1 MHTFHLKLYP
11 NHTLLVK
18 IILISALFGE
28 LVLFIKRTFLLT
40 HKFKVKKKYQ
50 LAIANGLI
58 CIKKRLLVDDYFFV
72 NLKVLFAV
80 LPLKKFHSLQ
90 KV

>member
-40 HKFKVKKKYQ
+40 HKFKVKKKISIGNCQRIDLY
-50 LAIANGLI
+50 
-58 CIKKRLLVDDYFFV
+58 KK
-72 NLKVLFAV
+72 KVAC
-80 LPLKKFHSLQ
+80 
-90 KV
+90 